1 MRSSIIVLAT
11 LLATFSCCPCRHL
24 ATGTTDSVTTRIV
37 ERIERIRDTVKLQLP
52 AERVENTTADTTSH
66 LETSYAVSMAA
77 IRNGS
82 LHHSLWNKT
91 TPVGVAV
98 NLDFKVQDVTKER
111 LFKVTNTV
119 EVPAELSWWQETQI
133 KGFRVLVLIVL
144 VFVGWKFRRPLMAL
158 LKL

>member
-11 LLATFSCCPCRHL
+11 LLATFSCCPCKHL

-37 ERIERIRDTVKLQLP
+37 ERIERIRDTVMVQLP
-52 AERVENTTADTTSH
+52 AERVDNTTADTTSY
-66 LETSYAVSMAA
+66 LETSYAVSTAA

-82 LHHSLWNKT
+82 LHHSIWNKT
-91 TPVGVAV
+91 TPVGVVV

-119 EVPAELSWWQETQI
+119 EVQAELSWWQETQI
-133 KGFRVLVLIVL
+133 KGFRVLALIAL
-144 VFVGWKFRRPLMAL
+144 AFIGWKFRRPLMAL